1 MSILSQLADAAGLRG
16 HLSSHDRHLLGYTTV
31 AHALDH
37 AVMLSI
43 PLFVPIWISQFNV
56 GRGEI
61 GIAVTVMA
69 ALFGITA
76 IPSGL
81 LSDRLGADVLIPVFL
96 GTTGVALLFIQLVDG
111 FIGLTVV
118 LGLIGAAAGLY
129 HPPALSLISREA
141 DEPSKGFAY
150 HGLGANL
157 GIGLGPL
164 LLTIGLTVVGWQ
176 TLLPLLSV
184 PLIGFA
190 FIFWWRGPADYPG
203 AAAYT
208 IEGDLWQEL
217 RSFARVAFGLLV
229 VMYIAAGLYYRGV
242 LTFLPEF
249 LGTVGSL
256 PALEAAGAT
265 FEPGR
270 WVYSAI
276 LLVGAVGQIV
286 GGNLGERYGPEPV
299 LLGVFVA
306 TSAAL
311 FGLSMIGGPA
321 VLLAGFLFGALL
333 FTLPP
338 LQSTL
343 VSKYVPDASQGLG
356 YGIVFAIN
364 FGVGS
369 LGAALA
375 GSILEGGSFG
385 TLFQLFA
392 VLPLVAFVA
401 VFAIGRIGG
410 SAKN

>member
-1 MSILSQLADAAGLRG
+1 MSVRSQIAAITGLGG
-16 HLSSHDRHLLGYTTV
+16 HLSSDDRHLLSYTTI
-31 AHALDH
+31 AHALNH
-37 AVMLSI
+37 SVMLSI
-43 PLFVPIWISQFNV
+43 PLFVPIWIAEFGV
-56 GRGEI
+56 GQADI
-61 GIAVTVMA
+61 GVAVTVMT
-69 ALFGITA
+69 ALFGVTA
-76 IPSGL
+76 IPAGL
-81 LSDRLGADVLIPVFL
+81 LSDRLGADVLIAAFL
-96 GTTGVALLFIQLVDG
+96 GTTGVALLFVRFVDG
-111 FIGLTVV
+111 FVGLTAV
-118 LGLIGAAAGLY
+118 LGLVGAAAGIY
-129 HPPALSLISREA
+129 HAPALSLISREA

-164 LLTIGLTVVGWQ
+164 LLTIGLTTVGWR

-184 PLIGFA
+184 PLVGFA
-190 FIFWWRGPADYPG
+190 FVFWWRGPEDYPNDT
-203 AAAYT
+203 AYT
-208 IEGDLWQEL
+208 TDGTVWTEL
-217 RSFARVAFGLLV
+217 RSFAQMAFGLIV
-229 VMYIAAGLYYRGV
+229 VMYVAAGLYYRGV

-249 LGTVGSL
+249 LDTVRAL
-256 PALEAAGAT
+256 PAIDVASAT

-286 GGNLGERYGPEPV
+286 GGDLGERFGPEPV

-311 FGLSMIGGPA
+311 LGLSAIGGPV

-343 VSKYVPDASQGLG
+343 VSKYVADASQGLG
-356 YGIVFAIN
+356 YGVVFAIN

-375 GSILEGGSFG
+375 GSVIEGGSYA
-385 TLFQLFA
+385 TLFRLFA

-401 VFAIGRIGG
+401 VFAIARLGG
-410 SAKN
+410 SAGD